1 VNGFIVLFSSSF
13 SFDLQL
19 ENWGVD
25 VNELKAK
32 TVKRVLRAWVEKWE
46 KECIKIKDKDA
57 AFEVRLL
64 EKYKGL
70 VSLDPKDK
78 NTYTIELKN
87 MEWFRASKRKGIGGG
102 WYVVAT
108 NDDDEIKSFMIE
120 DELCKQVAGGGH

>member
-1 VNGFIVLFSSSF
+1 
-13 SFDLQL
+13 L

-87 MEWFRASKRKGIGGG
+87 MLEWFRASKRKGIGGG